1 MNWLLRY
8 LLDFVSLVRDTHC
21 GGVSV
26 NWLLRYLL
34 DFVSLVRDTH

>member
-8 LLDFVSLVRDTHC
+8 LLDFVSLVCDTNW

-34 DFVSLVRDTH
+34 DFVSLVCDTH